1 MGINST
7 EVSYGYGQFGS
18 AYLTN
23 SSANTQ
29 FFAPAGLVIV
39 AITGLT
45 KGAGSGGTDGVTFTN
60 GSDGLVPEKASTGG
74 SGAEYVNTV
83 YEANHFGDTSSTG
96 TTSGVSTTTLTI
108 GAANANIKPGMI
120 INSNE
125 NTSIKDIPFSL
136 SDPTTVV
143 AYDGATTV
151 TMSKAHTVASTTIAF
166 RHPKGV
172 GLGVGGEKANNSM
185 VVPSGATIFG
195 RWKAC
200 KIKTGSCIVYFG
212 E

>member
-18 AYLTN
+18 AYLTDG
-23 SSANTQ
+23 SSNTQ
-29 FFAPAGLVIV
+29 FFAPAGLVII

-45 KGAGSGGTDGVTFTN
+45 KSSGNNLDGVTFTN

-96 TTSGVSTTTLTI
+96 STSGSSTTLTI
-108 GAANANIKPGMI
+108 SSANANIKPGMI

-125 NTSIKDIPFSL
+125 NTSVKDIPFNL

-151 TMSKAHTVASTTIAF
+151 TMSRAHTVASTTIAF

-185 VVPSGATIFG
+185 VVPAGATIFG

-200 KIKTGSCIVYFG
+200 KVKSGSCIVYFG

>member
-18 AYLTN
+18 AYLTDGT
-23 SSANTQ
+23 ANTQ

-45 KGAGSGGTDGVTFTN
+45 KGSGSSGVDGVTFVN

-74 SGAEYVNTV
+74 SGTEYVNTV

-96 TTSGVSTTTLTI
+96 STSGSSTTLTI
-108 GAANANIKPGMI
+108 GSANPNIIPGMI

-125 NTSIKDIPFSL
+125 NTSTKDIPFNL

-151 TMSKAHTVASTTIAF
+151 TMSRAHTVASTTIAF

-172 GLGVGGEKANNSM
+172 GLGVGGEQANNAM
-185 VVPSGATIFG
+185 VIPAGATIFG

-200 KIKTGSCIVYFG
+200 KVKTGSCIVYFG

>member
-18 AYLTN
+18 AYLTDGT
-23 SSANTQ
+23 ANTQ
-29 FFAPAGLVIV
+29 FFAPAGLVII

-45 KGAGSGGTDGVTFTN
+45 KGAGGGGVDGVTFTKVN
-60 GSDGLVPEKASTGG
+60 DGLVPEKASTGG
-74 SGAEYVNTV
+74 SGTEYVNTT
-83 YEANHFGDTSSTG
+83 YAANSFGDTSSTG
-96 TTSGVSTTTLTI
+96 STSGSSTTLTI
-108 GAANANIKPGMI
+108 SAANANIKPGMI

-125 NTSIKDIPFSL
+125 NTSVKDIPFNL

-151 TMSKAHTVASTTIAF
+151 TMSRAHNVASTTIAF
-166 RHPKGV
+166 RHPNGV
-172 GLGVGGEKANNSM
+172 GIGVGGEQANNAM
-185 VVPSGATIFG
+185 VIPAGATIFG

>member
-23 SSANTQ
+23 SSSNTQ

-45 KGAGSGGTDGVTFTN
+45 KGAGAGGTDGVTFTN
-60 GSDGLVPEKASTGG
+60 GSDGLVPEKSSTGG
-74 SGAEYVNTV
+74 SGTEYVNTT
-83 YEANHFGDTSSTG
+83 YAANSFGDTSSTG
-96 TTSGVSTTTLTI
+96 STTGSSVTLTI
-108 GAANANIKPGMI
+108 SAANANIKPGMI

-200 KIKTGSCIVYFG
+200 KVKEGSCIVYFG